1 MLIAVLGV
9 LGLGAVIMALP
20 FLGNIPYGLPAFA
33 RQIEAYVLVI
43 LPVGALLYGL
53 LALAANMEVPKLL
66 LVGAVAGTVG
76 LAIGYSGLRAGL
88 LEGQE
93 TDLSLFLALLFLAD
107 VLKIGAATSIGLALA
122 RRVISP
128 GIAVLVAVLATAAD
142 LFSVFAGPTRA
153 LTESVEG
160 GEPSLLADL
169 LSLLLLLFPT
179 FGNPIGFA
187 LGVSDLI
194 FLALFAAIARRLEG
208 LRPRMTLAL
217 GCASILL
224 AMLTGLLLN
233 RPLPA
238 LPFIALSF
246 LLANLNPLIK
256 FLLKKS

>member
-1 MLIAVLGV
+1 MTI
-9 LGLGAVIMALP
+9 P
-20 FLGNIPYGLPAFA
+20 FLGNETYGLPTLAQ
-33 RQIEAYVLVI
+33 QIEAYVLVL
-43 LPVGALLYGL
+43 LPVSTLLYGL
-53 LALAANMEVPKLL
+53 LALAANVEVPKLL

-76 LAIGYSGLRAGL
+76 LAIDYSGARPGL
-88 LEGQE
+88 LEGQG
-93 TDLSLFLALLFLAD
+93 TNLLLFLALLSLAD
-107 VLKIGAATSIGLALA
+107 ILKMAAATYIGLALA
-122 RRVISP
+122 RRVTSP
-128 GIAVLVAVLATAAD
+128 GIAVLVAVLATTAD

-179 FGNPIGFA
+179 VGNPIGFA

-194 FLALFAAIARRLEG
+194 FLALFAAIAHNLEG
-208 LRPRMTLAL
+208 FRPRMTLAL

-224 AMLTGLLLN
+224 AMFAGLLLD

-246 LLANLNPLIK
+246 LLANLVPLSS